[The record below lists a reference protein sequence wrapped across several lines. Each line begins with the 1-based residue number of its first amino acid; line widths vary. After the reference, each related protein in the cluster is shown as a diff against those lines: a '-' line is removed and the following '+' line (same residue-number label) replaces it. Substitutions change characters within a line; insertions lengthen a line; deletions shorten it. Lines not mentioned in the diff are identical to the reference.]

1 MAIGTPT
8 VGTAAFQN
16 GTNPSVTPGIPAGA
30 GATDLM
36 IIRDEIIVI
45 SSAANTPAINTGTYP
60 GWALLDTFT
69 ATNSSFRTRHTWF
82 WRAGAPGTAP
92 QITLSSSTAA
102 TQHRARMTA
111 VPGAKIS
118 GADVD
123 IFTLGTGSNP
133 GSSSTEMGPIT
144 GLTTPEDGC
153 LVLVGAVR
161 GDDCTDGST
170 IDVAAQQSGFTL
182 VVLDSWGT
190 GASDAGAGGLMW
202 AVVPTAV
209 AVTDKSFSITAASS
223 NWPIGQMISVRPEP
237 TAAAPVIRGRL
248 GRQMGAFLCDL

>member
-8 VGTAAFQN
+8 AGTAAFQI

-36 IIRDEIIVI
+36 IIRDEIIVVGNV
-45 SSAANTPAINTGTYP
+45 ANTPAINTGTYP

-69 ATNSSFRTRHTWF
+69 ATNSSFHTRHSWF
-82 WRAGAPGTAP
+82 WRVGAPGAAP
-92 QITLSSSTAA
+92 QITLSSGTAA

-111 VPGAKIS
+111 VPGAKTS

-123 IFTLGTGSNP
+123 IFTLGAGANP
-133 GSSSTEMGPIT
+133 GASSTQMGLIT

-161 GDDCTDGST
+161 GDDLTDGST
-170 IDVAAQQSGFTL
+170 VDVLAQQSGFTL
-182 VVLDSWGT
+182 VVLDSWGMD
-190 GASDAGAGGLMW
+190 AADAGAGGLMW

-209 AVTDKSFSITAASS
+209 AVTDKSFSITAATS
-223 NWPIGQMISVRPEP
+223 NWPIGQMIAIRPEP
-237 TAAAPVIRGRL
+237 TAGAAPPARR
-248 GRQMGAFLCDL
+248 RQMGAFLCDL

>member
-16 GTNPSVTPGIPAGA
+16 GTNPSVTPGIPGGA

-36 IIRDEIIVI
+36 IIRDEIIVVGNV
-45 SSAANTPAINTGTYP
+45 ANTPAINTTTYP

-69 ATNSSFRTRHTWF
+69 ATNSSFRTRHSWF
-82 WRAGAPGTAP
+82 WRVGAPGSAP
-92 QITLSSSTAA
+92 QITLSSGTAA

-111 VPGAKIS
+111 VPGAKIT
-118 GADVD
+118 GADTD

-133 GSSSTEMGPIT
+133 GPSSTEMGPIT

-153 LVLVGAVR
+153 LILVGAVR
-161 GDDCTDGST
+161 GDDLTDGSSVT
-170 IDVAAQQSGFTL
+170 VLAQQSGFTL
-182 VVLDSWGT
+182 VVLDSWGE
-190 GASDAGAGGLMW
+190 GVSDAGAGALMW

-209 AVTDKSFSITAASS
+209 AVTSKSFSITAATS
-223 NWPIGQMISVRPEP
+223 NWPIGQMIAVR
-237 TAAAPVIRGRL
+237 AAASMDSLSPPCIS
-248 GRQMGAFLCDL
+248 QYASFH